1 MGLENLKSVF
11 AEEAGVNKSQISG
24 RYDEDKRVQPMEDI
38 FRDRTSAVDF
48 FGGANSYKQTLD
60 PAVSG
65 FTKNFNIG
73 GYAFGD
79 GQLGNSKY
87 LNVLSNTQ
95 TIVDNVDI
103 TSLNTNKLGF
113 GKFETPDFE
122 GDDIR
127 FTPGIGFPLANSI
140 LQVSK
145 QGNAASLFYTTTDG
159 KVSVGVSGAI
169 NNFGPISDFA
179 QSIGVEIPPLDFSA
193 DIISSKPLKYLDTV
207 FEKNNDTP
215 QDNMEQLPAGF
226 LGNQQGIIFQAITPN
241 INRSTAI
248 KNSAP
253 GLGPISTIEDLYEGT
268 KGGHG
273 AESEVTA
280 TELISRMDTGLHLY
294 LGNQTSFVKLG
305 PDIYQGSILDAILA
319 GDVGYIRDKAI
330 DFVVGVGEN
339 ILDKSGDI
347 LASAGK
353 NIADWASGFKVQTD
367 LSGLPKPDFSKF
379 SFKSLK
385 GPSIDL
391 PSMTSMGG
399 FFDGVKLPNLSLPF
413 SMPDI
418 DLPDIKLPSLPSL
431 PTPIVSFGKGVG
443 SFAGSVGGVIGSV
456 LPPFPKLTIKNNPDL
471 LDLLESIK
479 NDDFGL
485 LKNQSKFKQGILND
499 IAGADGSNVANV
511 TDGTNPRSLVYGDAL
526 PYKALG
532 VQTPFSPAKY
542 TDSIISKHPTES
554 EDSDF
559 NGEKVSKDFYPST
572 FGDGLPDLKT
582 MLPVNSGNTL
592 KEAGESYDSETYV
605 NVAEGEKYGLP
616 FYFKDLRDDK
626 YIIFRGYLSGMTQN
640 VSPDWTEHSYLGRS
654 ESTYVYSKA
663 KRNINFTFKV
673 YATSKPELQ
682 LIYEKL
688 NMLTKLAY
696 PRYKTDSQEKNRMMA
711 PLCSLRI
718 GELFGNSSKNV
729 AGFID
734 SLNFNWPDNTVWEIE
749 KGKRV
754 PKECDVTVG
763 FTVIHRSPPSHDTPE
778 DEFFGF
784 SLK

>member
-38 FRDRTSAVDF
+38 FRNRTSSVDF
-48 FGGANSYKQTLD
+48 FGGNNSYKQTLD
-60 PAVSG
+60 PSISG
-65 FTKNFNIG
+65 FTKNFNLG

-87 LNVLSNTQ
+87 LSVSSDTQ
-95 TIVDNVDI
+95 KRTIEIPYTLEPSVDFPLLV
-103 TSLNTNKLGF
+103 TNGLGF
-113 GKFETPDFE
+113 GEFKSPEFDDDLRFRAGFGFEA
-122 GDDIR
+122 
-127 FTPGIGFPLANSI
+127 ANGKV
-140 LQVSK
+140 QVSK
-145 QGNAASLFYTTTDG
+145 DGNLASVFWTFTDG
-159 KVSVGVSGAI
+159 RVSVGASGAI
-169 NNFGPISDFA
+169 SNFGPISDLADNFGI
-179 QSIGVEIPPLDFSA
+179 SIPPLDFSA
-193 DIISSKPLKYLDTV
+193 DIFSSKPIKYGDTIW
-207 FEKNNDTP
+207 EKNNGTP
-215 QDNMEQLPAGF
+215 QDVGSELPPGY
-226 LGNQQGIIFQAITPN
+226 LGNQRGNAFQTITPN
-241 INRSTAI
+241 VNRGKAL
-248 KNSAP
+248 KFSAP
-253 GLGPISTIEDLYEGT
+253 GLGPISTLNDLYEGP
-268 KGGHG
+268 KAGHG
-273 AESEVTA
+273 AERGTTA
-280 TELISRMDTGLHLY
+280 TEEINKTNTGLHLY

-305 PDIYQGSILDAILA
+305 PDIYQGSILDALAA
-319 GDVGYIRDKAI
+319 GDVGYIKDKAI
-330 DFVVGVGEN
+330 DFAMGVGET

-347 LASAGK
+347 LANLGK
-353 NIADWASGFKVQTD
+353 GIGDWAFGNSIKTPE
-367 LSGLPKPDFSKF
+367 LPNLTTLVGQFSLKG
-379 SFKSLK
+379 LK

-391 PSMTSMGG
+391 PSMQSMGG

-413 SMPDI
+413 DLPKVNLPDI
-418 DLPDIKLPSLPSL
+418 DLPKLPSIPA
-431 PTPIVSFGKGVG
+431 PILSFGKRA
-443 SFAGSVGGVIGSV
+443 AGGIGKAFSVIAPS
-456 LPPFPKLTIKNNPDL
+456 FPKLSIKNNPDL
-471 LDLLESIK
+471 LDLLETIK
-479 NDDFGL
+479 NDTISLVKGEAGFQQGL
-485 LKNQSKFKQGILND
+485 LGD
-499 IAGADGSNVANV
+499 AAGADGSLTDNV
-511 TDGTNPRSLVYGDAL
+511 NPRSLIPKPGLLENPQL
-526 PYKALG
+526 PYKELG
-532 VQTPFSPAKY
+532 TKY
-542 TDSIISKHPTES
+542 TDGIISKYPTES
-554 EDSDF
+554 EDDDVP
-559 NGEKVSKDFYPST
+559 KVSTEFYPST
-572 FGDGLPDLKT
+572 FGTGAPDLKT
-582 MLPVNSGNTL
+582 MLPSNTGATL
-592 KEAGESYDSETYV
+592 KEAGTSYDSDTYV
-605 NVAEGEKYGLP
+605 NISEGEKYGLP
-616 FYFKDLRDDK
+616 FYFKDLRDNK